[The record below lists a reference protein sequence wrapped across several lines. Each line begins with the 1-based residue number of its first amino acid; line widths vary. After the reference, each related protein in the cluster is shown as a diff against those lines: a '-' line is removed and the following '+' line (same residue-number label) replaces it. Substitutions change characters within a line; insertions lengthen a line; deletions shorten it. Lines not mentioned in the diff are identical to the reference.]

1 MMMVETIKPEWPKTE
16 VRNILRWEDD
26 GGPVL
31 ETGNP
36 PLPQLAEIKTPRPM
50 DVAGDDL

>member
-26 GGPVL
+26 GGPVF
-31 ETGNP
+31 ETAN
-36 PLPQLAEIKTPRPM
+36 PLPQVAENKTPPPM
-50 DVAGDDL
+50 EVAEKD